1 MSVAGTVNT
10 KMKKIYVLLN
20 FQKGLVEI
28 KLVDI
33 VDATHLKYIP
43 KQ

>member
-10 KMKKIYVLLN
+10 KMKKCIHY

-28 KLVDI
+28 KLVDTI
-33 VDATHLKYIP
+33 DATHIKYIL